1 MAHSIDYRQFKD
13 VIKKKI
19 STLNVLFMS
28 MKGSILLFAVEGSGL
43 RGIRYDGWKMFF
55 LRWVQPYPEEL
66 YQLKFR

>member
-43 RGIRYDGWKMFF
+43 RGIRYDG
-55 LRWVQPYPEEL
+55 
-66 YQLKFR
+66 